1 MPSRKAGPRHPPAPG
16 GTWDATGRGA
26 RRRGDKTREGRGIGT
41 FRSRNFREGKR
52 PRTWQTLQGPS
63 RRDFSAAPCAVE
75 RSEQMV
81 ALHRWWTGRGLDIVG
96 IDWMLTGFFMIL
108 AGH

>member
-1 MPSRKAGPRHPPAPG
+1 
-16 GTWDATGRGA
+16 
-26 RRRGDKTREGRGIGT
+26 
-41 FRSRNFREGKR
+41 
-52 PRTWQTLQGPS
+52 
-63 RRDFSAAPCAVE
+63 
-75 RSEQMV
+75 MV